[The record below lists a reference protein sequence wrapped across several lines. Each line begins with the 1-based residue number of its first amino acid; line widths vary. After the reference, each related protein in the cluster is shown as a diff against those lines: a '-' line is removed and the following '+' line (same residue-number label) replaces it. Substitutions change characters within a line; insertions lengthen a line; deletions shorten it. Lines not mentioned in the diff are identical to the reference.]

1 MSDYDLDLFV
11 IGAGSGGVRCARMA
25 AAAGARVAIAEERYL
40 GGTCV
45 NVGCVPKKL
54 FVLAAH
60 YHEEFED
67 AAGFGWDPGQ
77 IRFEWS
83 RLRAN
88 KDREISRLNGVYRNL
103 LEGRGVRILEGR
115 ARLIDPHT
123 VEVAGERLSARHI
136 LIATGA
142 WPWVP
147 DFPGREHV
155 VTSNE
160 MFHLEELPRRAVVV
174 GGGYIAVEF
183 AGILNGL
190 GVKTTLAYRGER
202 LLRHFDA
209 DLGAALAAELP
220 QKGLSL
226 RLRADVAGILKQP
239 DGSLSLHYADGEEE
253 ETDLVLYATGRKAY
267 SHGIGLEE
275 CGVALRPDGTV
286 IVDAF
291 YCSSVPSIHAIGD
304 VIGGPEL
311 TPLALAQGMALVS
324 TLFGEGPRSVPL
336 TNIPTAVF
344 SQPSVGTVGL
354 SEEEARMSCTNLR
367 IYKSGFRAMKNTLS
381 GNPERTLMKLVV
393 DADTDRVLGAHM
405 VGPEAGEII
414 QGLAVALQAGATKAM
429 FDSTLGIH
437 PTAAEEFVT
446 MREPVS

>member
-1 MSDYDLDLFV
+1 MSDYDVDLFV

-25 AAAGARVAIAEERYL
+25 AAAGAKVAIAEERYL

-60 YHEEFED
+60 YHEDFAD
-67 AAGFGWDPGQ
+67 AAGFGWDPGEVQ
-77 IRFEWS
+77 FEWA
-83 RLRAN
+83 RLRTN
-88 KDREISRLNGVYRNL
+88 KDREITRLNGVYRTL
-103 LEGRGVRILEGR
+103 LESRGVKIIESR
-115 ARLIDPHT
+115 ARLVDPHT
-123 VEVAGERLSARHI
+123 VEVGGECISARHV
-136 LIATGA
+136 LVATGA
-142 WPWVP
+142 WPYVP

-160 MFHLEELPRRAVVV
+160 MFHLEHLPARAVVV

-190 GVKTTLAYRGER
+190 GVETTLAYRGDS

-209 DLGAALAAELP
+209 DLGAALATELP
-220 QKGLSL
+220 RKGVSL
-226 RLRADVAGILKQP
+226 RLGAEVQSIEKRSVGGLRV
-239 DGSLSLHYADGEEE
+239 LYADGSVQ
-253 ETDLVLYATGRKAY
+253 ETELVLYATGRRPY

-275 CGVALRPDGTV
+275 CGVELRPDGS
-286 IVDAF
+286 IVVDD
-291 YCSSVPSIHAIGD
+291 YYRSRVPSIHAIGD

-324 TLFGEGPRSVPL
+324 TLFKAEPRTVPL
-336 TNIPTAVF
+336 ENIPTAVF
-344 SQPSVGTVGL
+344 SQPSIGTVGL
-354 SEEEARMSCTNLR
+354 SEADARVKHGDIRVYS
-367 IYKSGFRAMKNTLS
+367 SGFRALKNTLS

-405 VGPEAGEII
+405 IGPDAGEII

-429 FDSTLGIH
+429 FDATLGIH

-446 MREPVS
+446 MREPVR

>member
-1 MSDYDLDLFV
+1 MSDYDVDLFV

-25 AAAGARVAIAEERYL
+25 AAAGAKVAIAEERYL

-60 YHEEFED
+60 YHEDFAD
-67 AAGFGWDPGQ
+67 AAGFGWDPGEVQ
-77 IRFEWS
+77 FEWA
-83 RLRAN
+83 RLRTN
-88 KDREISRLNGVYRNL
+88 KDREITRLNGVYRTL
-103 LEGRGVRILEGR
+103 LESRGVRIIESR
-115 ARLIDPHT
+115 ARLVDPHT
-123 VEVAGERLSARHI
+123 VEVGGECISARHV
-136 LIATGA
+136 LVATGA
-142 WPWVP
+142 WPYVP

-160 MFHLEELPRRAVVV
+160 MFHLEHLPARAVVV

-190 GVKTTLAYRGER
+190 GVETTLAYRGDS

-209 DLGAALAAELP
+209 DLGAALATELP
-220 QKGLSL
+220 RKGVSL
-226 RLRADVAGILKQP
+226 RLGAEVQSIEKRSVGGLRV
-239 DGSLSLHYADGEEE
+239 LYADGSVQ
-253 ETDLVLYATGRKAY
+253 ETELVLYATGRRPY

-275 CGVALRPDGTV
+275 CGVELRPDGS
-286 IVDAF
+286 IVVDD
-291 YCSSVPSIHAIGD
+291 YYRSRVPSIHAIGD

-324 TLFGEGPRSVPL
+324 TLFKAEPRTVPL
-336 TNIPTAVF
+336 ENIPTAVF
-344 SQPSVGTVGL
+344 SQPSIGTVGL
-354 SEEEARMSCTNLR
+354 SEADARAKHGDIRVYS
-367 IYKSGFRAMKNTLS
+367 SGFRALKNTLS

-405 VGPEAGEII
+405 IGPDAGEII

-429 FDSTLGIH
+429 FDATLGIH

-446 MREPVS
+446 MREPVR

>member
-1 MSDYDLDLFV
+1 MSDYDVDLFV

-25 AAAGARVAIAEERYL
+25 AAAGAKVAIAEERYL

-60 YHEEFED
+60 YHEDFAD
-67 AAGFGWDPGQ
+67 AAGFGWDPGEVQ
-77 IRFEWS
+77 FEWA
-83 RLRAN
+83 RLRTN
-88 KDREISRLNGVYRNL
+88 KDREITRLNGVYRTL
-103 LEGRGVRILEGR
+103 LESRGVRIIESR
-115 ARLIDPHT
+115 ARLVDPHT
-123 VEVAGERLSARHI
+123 VEVGGECISARHV
-136 LIATGA
+136 LVATGA
-142 WPWVP
+142 WPYVP

-160 MFHLEELPRRAVVV
+160 MFHLEHLPARAVVV

-190 GVKTTLAYRGER
+190 GVETTLAYRGDS

-209 DLGAALAAELP
+209 DLGAALATELP
-220 QKGLSL
+220 RKGVSL
-226 RLRADVAGILKQP
+226 RLGAEVQSIEKRSVGGLRV
-239 DGSLSLHYADGEEE
+239 LYADGSVQDTE
-253 ETDLVLYATGRKAY
+253 LVLYATGRRPY

-275 CGVALRPDGTV
+275 CGVELRPDGS
-286 IVDAF
+286 IVVDD
-291 YCSSVPSIHAIGD
+291 YYRSRVPSIHAIGD

-324 TLFGEGPRSVPL
+324 TLFKAEPRTVPL
-336 TNIPTAVF
+336 ENIPTAVF
-344 SQPSVGTVGL
+344 SQPSIGTVGL
-354 SEEEARMSCTNLR
+354 SEADARAKHGDIRVYS
-367 IYKSGFRAMKNTLS
+367 SGFRALKNTLS

-405 VGPEAGEII
+405 IGPDAGEII

-429 FDSTLGIH
+429 FDATLGIH

-446 MREPVS
+446 MREPVR

>member
-1 MSDYDLDLFV
+1 MSDYDVDLFV

-25 AAAGARVAIAEERYL
+25 AAAGAKVAIAEERYL

-60 YHEEFED
+60 YHEDFAD
-67 AAGFGWDPGQ
+67 AAGFGWDPGEVQ
-77 IRFEWS
+77 FEWA
-83 RLRAN
+83 RLRTN
-88 KDREISRLNGVYRNL
+88 KDREITRLNGVYRTL
-103 LEGRGVRILEGR
+103 LESRGVKIIESR
-115 ARLIDPHT
+115 ARLVDPHT
-123 VEVAGERLSARHI
+123 VEVGGECISARHV
-136 LIATGA
+136 LVATGA
-142 WPWVP
+142 WPYVP

-160 MFHLEELPRRAVVV
+160 MFHLEHLPARAVVV

-190 GVKTTLAYRGER
+190 GVETTLAYRGDS

-209 DLGAALAAELP
+209 DLGAALATELP
-220 QKGLSL
+220 RKGVSL
-226 RLRADVAGILKQP
+226 RLGAEVQSIEKRSVGGLRV
-239 DGSLSLHYADGEEE
+239 LYADGSVQDTE
-253 ETDLVLYATGRKAY
+253 LVLYATGRRPY
-267 SHGIGLEE
+267 SHCIGLEE
-275 CGVALRPDGTV
+275 CGVELRPDGS
-286 IVDAF
+286 IVVDD
-291 YCSSVPSIHAIGD
+291 YYRSRVPSIHAIGD

-324 TLFGEGPRSVPL
+324 TLFKAEPRTVPL
-336 TNIPTAVF
+336 ENIPTAVF
-344 SQPSVGTVGL
+344 SQPSIGTVGL
-354 SEEEARMSCTNLR
+354 SEADARVKHGDIRVYS
-367 IYKSGFRAMKNTLS
+367 SGFRALKNTLS

-405 VGPEAGEII
+405 IGPDAGEII

-429 FDSTLGIH
+429 FDATLGIH

-446 MREPVS
+446 MREPVR

>member
-1 MSDYDLDLFV
+1 MSDYDVDLFV

-25 AAAGARVAIAEERYL
+25 AAAGAKVAIAEERYL

-60 YHEEFED
+60 YHEDFAD
-67 AAGFGWDPGQ
+67 AAGFGWDPGEVQ
-77 IRFEWS
+77 FEWA
-83 RLRAN
+83 RLRTN
-88 KDREISRLNGVYRNL
+88 KDREITRLNGVYRTL
-103 LEGRGVRILEGR
+103 LESRGVKIIESR
-115 ARLIDPHT
+115 ARLVDPHT
-123 VEVAGERLSARHI
+123 VEVGGECISARHV
-136 LIATGA
+136 LVATGA
-142 WPWVP
+142 WPYVP

-160 MFHLEELPRRAVVV
+160 MFHLEHLPARAVVV

-190 GVKTTLAYRGER
+190 GVETTLAYRGDS

-209 DLGAALAAELP
+209 DLGAALATELP
-220 QKGLSL
+220 RKGVSL
-226 RLRADVAGILKQP
+226 RLGAEVQSIEKRSVGGLRV
-239 DGSLSLHYADGEEE
+239 LYADGSVQDTE
-253 ETDLVLYATGRKAY
+253 LVLYATGRRPY

-275 CGVALRPDGTV
+275 CGVELRPDGS
-286 IVDAF
+286 IVVDD
-291 YCSSVPSIHAIGD
+291 YYRSRVPSIHAIGD

-324 TLFGEGPRSVPL
+324 TLFKAEPRTVPL
-336 TNIPTAVF
+336 ENIPTAVF
-344 SQPSVGTVGL
+344 SQPSIGTVGL
-354 SEEEARMSCTNLR
+354 SEADARVKHGDIRVYS
-367 IYKSGFRAMKNTLS
+367 SGFRALKNTLS

-405 VGPEAGEII
+405 IGPDAGEII

-429 FDSTLGIH
+429 FDATLGIH

-446 MREPVS
+446 MREPVR

>member
-1 MSDYDLDLFV
+1 MSDYDVDLFV

-25 AAAGARVAIAEERYL
+25 AAAGAKVAIAEERYL

-60 YHEEFED
+60 YHEDFAD
-67 AAGFGWDPGQ
+67 AVGFGWDPGEVQ
-77 IRFEWS
+77 FEWA
-83 RLRAN
+83 RLRTN
-88 KDREISRLNGVYRNL
+88 KDREITRLNGVYRTL
-103 LEGRGVRILEGR
+103 LESRGVKIIESR
-115 ARLIDPHT
+115 ARLVDPHT
-123 VEVAGERLSARHI
+123 VEVGGECISARHV
-136 LIATGA
+136 LVATGA
-142 WPWVP
+142 WPYVP

-160 MFHLEELPRRAVVV
+160 MFHLEHLPARAVVV

-190 GVKTTLAYRGER
+190 GVETTLAYRGDS

-209 DLGAALAAELP
+209 DLGAALATELP
-220 QKGLSL
+220 RKGVSL
-226 RLRADVAGILKQP
+226 RLGAEVQSIEKRSVGGLR
-239 DGSLSLHYADGEEE
+239 LLYADGSVQDTE
-253 ETDLVLYATGRKAY
+253 LVLYATGRRPY

-275 CGVALRPDGTV
+275 CGVELRPDGS
-286 IVDAF
+286 IVVDD
-291 YCSSVPSIHAIGD
+291 YYRSRVPSIHAIGD

-324 TLFGEGPRSVPL
+324 TLFKAEPRTVPL
-336 TNIPTAVF
+336 ENIPTAVF
-344 SQPSVGTVGL
+344 SQPSIGTVGL
-354 SEEEARMSCTNLR
+354 SEADARAKHGDIRVYS
-367 IYKSGFRAMKNTLS
+367 SGFRALKNTLS

-405 VGPEAGEII
+405 IGPDAGEII

-429 FDSTLGIH
+429 FDATLGIH

-446 MREPVS
+446 MREPVR

>member
-1 MSDYDLDLFV
+1 MTEFDFDLFV

-25 AAAGARVAIAEERYL
+25 AAAGAKVAIAEERYL

-54 FVLAAH
+54 FVYAAH
-60 YHEEFED
+60 YHEDFSD
-67 AAGFGWDPGQ
+67 AAGFGWDPGDVQ
-77 IRFEWS
+77 FQWS
-83 RLRAN
+83 RLRDN

-103 LEGRGVRILEGR
+103 LEGRGVRIFEGR
-115 ARLIDPHT
+115 ARLADPHS
-123 VEVAGERLSARHI
+123 VEVLGQRFSARHV
-136 LIATGA
+136 LVATGA
-142 WPWVP
+142 WPYVP

-160 MFHLEELPRRAVVV
+160 MFHLEHLPRRAVVV

-190 GVKTTLAYRGER
+190 GVQTTLAYRGTQ
-202 LLRHFDA
+202 LLRAFDA
-209 DLGAALAAELP
+209 DLGAALATEMP
-220 QKGLSL
+220 QKGIAL
-226 RLRADVAGILKQP
+226 RLQADVERLDKQA
-239 DGSLSLHYADGEEE
+239 DGSLLLRFSDGHEES
-253 ETDLVLYATGRKAY
+253 TDLVLYATGRRPY

-275 CGVALRPDGTV
+275 CGVALQADGAV
-286 IVDAF
+286 VVDAF
-291 YCSSVPSIHAIGD
+291 YRSSVPSIHALGD

-324 TLFGEGPRSVPL
+324 TLFKGEPRSVPL
-336 TNIPTAVF
+336 ENIPTAVF
-344 SQPSVGTVGL
+344 SQPSIGTVGL
-354 SEEEARMSCTNLR
+354 SEEEARAKHPRVL

-393 DADTDRVLGAHM
+393 DADTDRVLGVHM
-405 VGPEAGEII
+405 LGPDAGEII
-414 QGLAVALQAGATKAM
+414 QGLAVALQAGATKSV
-429 FDSTLGIH
+429 FDATLGIH

-446 MREPVS
+446 MREPVG